1 MAVITVSRV
10 TAAHECATVVS
21 SAPHIW
27 VCVHLDVLFLL
38 SLLDGEEFN
47 EGIPIV
53 VCSQGVG
60 MCGMLW
66 GWVMLMHA
74 SI

>member
-1 MAVITVSRV
+1 MAVIAVSRV
-10 TAAHECATVVS
+10 TAAHEYATVVS
-21 SAPHIW
+21 SRHPINSKETAHPDEHKPK
-27 VCVHLDVLFLL
+27 CV
-38 SLLDGEEFN
+38 EQEFN